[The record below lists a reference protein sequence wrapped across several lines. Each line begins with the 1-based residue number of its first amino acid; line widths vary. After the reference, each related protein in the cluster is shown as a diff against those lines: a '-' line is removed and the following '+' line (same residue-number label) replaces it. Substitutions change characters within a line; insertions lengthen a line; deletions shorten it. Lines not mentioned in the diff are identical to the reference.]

1 MYSEVAREKFPSA
14 NDAWSQNLIFKVD
27 CVCMLRR
34 LWSDDLDLGSGK
46 QLKCWL
52 ELWVQDHVSAGLVCV
67 WAAGSA
73 GTRGT
78 WVNSRKRERS
88 LCKWKWT
95 TLSVQEQLRKCCQE
109 QSEYR
114 LCNPNLVLSK
124 IIPWKV
130 EWGRRGWD
138 FLLVPIEWDYRGLES
153 WGRAIKTM
161 LGEIGSLWFSRRQQ
175 SMLWTS
181 RGFVKE
187 WEEKKTWKEMLIFWT
202 LNLI

>member
-1 MYSEVAREKFPSA
+1 
-14 NDAWSQNLIFKVD
+14 
-27 CVCMLRR
+27 MLRR
-34 LWSDDLDLGSGK
+34 LWSDDLDSGSGK

-95 TLSVQEQLRKCCQE
+95 ILSVQEQ
-109 QSEYR
+109 SEYS

-124 IIPWKV
+124 IILWKV
-130 EWGRRGWD
+130 EPGRRGWD
-138 FLLVPIEWDYRGLES
+138 FLLVPIERDYRGLES
-153 WGRAIKTM
+153 WGRAIKTV
-161 LGEIGSLWFSRRQQ
+161 LGEIGSLRFSRRQQ

-187 WEEKKTWKEMLIFWT
+187 WEEKTTWKEMLIFWT